1 MKVIIAEKPSVAQ
14 QIAAVV
20 GATTRR
26 EGYIEGGGYA
36 VTWAFGHLVGPAM
49 PEAYGIEGFKRENLP
64 ILPETFILEP
74 RRVKSGKEYK
84 PDPGAVKQARRPQ
97 GAVLPR
103 RANRRGHR
111 RRTRRR
117 ALFSVLSITIS
128 TARRLS
134 SGCGSAASPSG
145 PSARGWQPYVPA
157 ASMTTS
163 TSRPEPAAR
172 RIGSWAS
179 TLRRHS
185 PSPPDAAHGRW
196 GGCRP
201 PRWLW
206 CAGAIWKT
214 PHSRRRPISGSNST
228 RPKTLRRSPPSRR
241 RNTIRKRRRTKP
253 VPQSGAATAC
263 RL

>member
-84 PDPGAVKQARRPQ
+84 PDPGAVKQL
-97 GAVLPR
+97 AVLKELFS
-103 RANRRGHR
+103 RAERIVVATDAGREGE
-111 RRTRRR
+111 
-117 ALFSVLSITIS
+117 LISVLSITIS

>member
-1 MKVIIAEKPSVAQ
+1 MPSESSWPP
-14 QIAAVV
+14 
-20 GATTRR
+20 T
-26 EGYIEGGGYA
+26 
-36 VTWAFGHLVGPAM
+36 
-49 PEAYGIEGFKRENLP
+49 
-64 ILPETFILEP
+64 
-74 RRVKSGKEYK
+74 
-84 PDPGAVKQARRPQ
+84 PDAKAS
-97 GAVLPR
+97 
-103 RANRRGHR
+103 
-111 RRTRRR
+111 
-117 ALFSVLSITIS
+117 LFSVLSITIS

-157 ASMTTS
+157 ASMTTF

-172 RIGSWAS
+172 RTGSWAS

-214 PHSRRRPISGSNST
+214 PHSRRRPISGSNFT
-228 RPKTLRRSPPSRR
+228 RPKTLRPSPSSRR